1 MSPEET
7 AERAIRMTLAGV
19 TEDQVIGLT
28 TPNIP
33 MQHDPDRIARAM
45 LTVYR
50 AWNEPQYE
58 ALRALSVRRKGRTKL
73 ALANAMGVCR
83 RKGHDGVREAHDLLQ
98 DVYIDL
104 RASGA
109 MRSREAEKVQA

>member
-19 TEDQVIGLT
+19 TEAEVAGLPT
-28 TPNIP
+28 YSIP
-33 MQHDPDRIARAM
+33 LQHDPDRIARAM
-45 LTVYR
+45 LMVYR
-50 AWNEPQYE
+50 AWSEPQYE
-58 ALRALSVRRKGRTKL
+58 ALRDLSVRRKGRTKL

-83 RKGHDGVREAHDLLQ
+83 RKGHDGVREAQDLIEG
-98 DVYIDL
+98 VYIDL
-104 RASGA
+104 RASGT